1 MARTPKQAPVMDDM
15 GRPSCPVCSRPDHK
29 VFIRLAA
36 CNGTMRGRVIT
47 VRCRAFSGQPTR
59 THRVMVEQDG
69 MVRVWDE
76 VAGHYTTC
84 HALSHAT
91 IRRIVRMI

>member
-1 MARTPKQAPVMDDM
+1 MKHT
-15 GRPSCPVCSRPDHK
+15 
-29 VFIRLAA
+29 I
-36 CNGTMRGRVIT
+36 IT